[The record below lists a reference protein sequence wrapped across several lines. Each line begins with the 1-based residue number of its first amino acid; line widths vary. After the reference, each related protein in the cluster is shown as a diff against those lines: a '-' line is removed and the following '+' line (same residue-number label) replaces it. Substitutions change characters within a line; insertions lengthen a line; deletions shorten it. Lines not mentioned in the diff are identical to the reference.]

1 MTDERFIPEDA
12 YVLVSQGFVIDWVL
26 SKETALREAAK
37 LNHNWLEYK
46 QRCLDNHEPYADN
59 AVYVYYRG
67 EMIAN
72 PWGEVKSDV

>member
-12 YVLVSQGFVIDWVL
+12 YVLVSQGFVIGWFL
-26 SKETALREAAK
+26 SKETALMEAAK
-37 LNHNWLEYK
+37 SNDNWHKYK